1 MHGPLRIGTGVAGHP
16 QGKVPSMDPRRFDRL
31 TRSLSGRADRRS
43 MFKLGGAGLAA
54 TLLGSFG
61 LSRASAQTPGA
72 PYTVIRTYK
81 LQGTYDQVTQ
91 AINSGYLPSLQQ
103 EPGYLAYSL
112 VTTSETE
119 ITTISTFASQAD
131 YDNASADEGQWVADN
146 RAQYLPAPATEIK
159 GNAVIWDVNT
169 DEVCGDGPAPTEE
182 PTEVPPTEVP
192 PTEAP
197 CTGIGCA
204 CNGGV
209 EGACDDGLVCCQSQM
224 GGGPIPGGEGMCAA
238 EDACGDGDATPV
250 S

>member
-1 MHGPLRIGTGVAGHP
+1 MNPN
-16 QGKVPSMDPRRFDRL
+16 RFDSL
-31 TRSLSGRADRRS
+31 TRSLSGRGSRRT

-54 TLLGSFG
+54 SVLAGLGLAPATAKQAGS
-61 LSRASAQTPGA
+61 T
-72 PYTVIRTYK
+72 PYTVIRSYT
-81 LQGTYDQVTQ
+81 LSGTYDEVTQ

-103 EPGYLAYSL
+103 EPGFLAYSI

-119 ITTISTFASQAD
+119 ITTIATFASKAD
-131 YDNASADEGQWVADN
+131 YDNASGDEAAWVAAN
-146 RAQYLPAPATEIK
+146 LASILPAPATETH
-159 GNAVIWDVNT
+159 GNAVIWAVNT

-182 PTEVPPTEVP
+182 PTMVP
-192 PTEAP
+192 PTEAPTEGP

-238 EDACGDGDATPV
+238 EDACGDSDATPV
-250 S
+250 T

>member
-1 MHGPLRIGTGVAGHP
+1 MNPN
-16 QGKVPSMDPRRFDRL
+16 RFDSL
-31 TRSLSGRADRRS
+31 TRSLAGRGSRRT

-54 TLLGSFG
+54 SVLAGLGLAPATAKQAGS
-61 LSRASAQTPGA
+61 T
-72 PYTVIRTYK
+72 PYTVIRSYT
-81 LQGTYDQVTQ
+81 LSGTYDQVTQ

-103 EPGYLAYSL
+103 EPGFLAYSL

-119 ITTISTFASQAD
+119 ITTIATFASQAD
-131 YDNASADEGQWVADN
+131 YDNASGDEAQWVAAN
-146 RAQYLPAPATEIK
+146 LATILPAPAVETH
-159 GNAVIWDVNT
+159 GNAVIWAVNT

-182 PTEVPPTEVP
+182 PTAVP

-197 CTGIGCA
+197 TEGPCTGIGCT

-209 EGACDDGLVCCQSQM
+209 EGACDEGLVCCQSQM

>member
-1 MHGPLRIGTGVAGHP
+1 MNPN
-16 QGKVPSMDPRRFDRL
+16 RFDTL
-31 TRSLSGRADRRS
+31 TRTLSGRGSRRT
-43 MFKLGGAGLAA
+43 MFKIGGAGLAA
-54 TLLGSFG
+54 SVLAGLGLAPATAKQAGS
-61 LSRASAQTPGA
+61 T

-81 LQGTYDQVTQ
+81 LSGTYDQVTQ
-91 AINSGYLPSLQQ
+91 EINSGYLPTLQQ
-103 EPGYLAYSL
+103 EPGFLAYSL

-119 ITTISTFASQAD
+119 ITTIATFASQAD
-131 YDNASADEGQWVADN
+131 YNNASGDEAAWVSAN
-146 RAQYLPAPATEIK
+146 LASILPAPAEEIH
-159 GNAVIWDVNT
+159 GNAVIWAVNT

-182 PTEVPPTEVP
+182 PTEVPA
-192 PTEAP
+192 TEAP
-197 CTGIGCA
+197 CTGIGCT